1 MGSFINL
8 LAFVIF
14 TTSLFMRSVDPVI
27 PQVAAGLA
35 VTTAT
40 AAMLSTAFTCPMHSC
55 NLCWARSPTC
65 SVKPG

>member
-40 AAMLSTAFTCPMHSC
+40 AAMLSTAFT
-55 NLCWARSPTC
+55 
-65 SVKPG
+65 